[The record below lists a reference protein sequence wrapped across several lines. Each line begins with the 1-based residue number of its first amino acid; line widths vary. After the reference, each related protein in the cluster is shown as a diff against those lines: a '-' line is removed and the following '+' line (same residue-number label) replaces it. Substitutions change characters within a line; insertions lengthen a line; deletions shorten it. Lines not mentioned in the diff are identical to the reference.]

1 MSHLDRKRPE
11 SVTGRTPGSDTCH
24 GNAAELRQVYLPMS
38 LMERKSTESVAG
50 GPFGSDTWHR
60 NATEPWQV
68 YLGESY

>member
-50 GPFGSDTWHR
+50 GIFPDDTCYG
-60 NATEPWQV
+60 NATESCQV
-68 YLGESY
+68 

>member
-1 MSHLDRKRPE
+1 MSLLEQKSQE
-11 SVTGRTPGSDTCH
+11 SVAGGPSGSDTWH
-24 GNAAELRQVYLPMS
+24 RNVAEPCQVYPPMS
-38 LMERKSTESVAG
+38 HRERKSTESVAG